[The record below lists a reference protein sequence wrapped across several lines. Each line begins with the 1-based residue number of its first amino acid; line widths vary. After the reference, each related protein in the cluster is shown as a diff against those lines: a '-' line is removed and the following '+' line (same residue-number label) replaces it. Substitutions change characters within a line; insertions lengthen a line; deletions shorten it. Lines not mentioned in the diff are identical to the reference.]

1 MSKNPHDQ
9 IPKLWTNSF
18 LYGLVLYSYFILGDT
33 PGNVQGLFLV
43 VHSGSIGRVQ
53 GTILDVKG
61 QCR

>member
-1 MSKNPHDQ
+1 MIKFPNSEQH
-9 IPKLWTNSF
+9 SF

-33 PGNVQGLFLV
+33 SGNVQGLFLV
-43 VHSGSIGRVQ
+43 MYSGSIGGVQ